1 MRRDSVVILVG
12 DEPTRDLF
20 ACWLRDGGGGV
31 TVLDDQDDVVGALTA
46 ADAGVF
52 VTDRLHRIGAGDA
65 TIQEL
70 RQRFPGLKLVVVPV
84 RGYLDGDLERLA
96 WVVGAD
102 AVLSGPLSRKAV
114 TQVLS

>member
-12 DEPTRDLF
+12 DEATRDLF
-20 ACWLRDGGGGV
+20 ACWLKDGGAAV
-31 TVLDDQDDVVGALTA
+31 TVVDDQDDAVGALA
-46 ADAGVF
+46 NADAGVF
-52 VTDRLHRIGAGDA
+52 VTDRLHRIGATGA

-84 RGYLDGDLERLA
+84 RGYMEGDLERLA

>member
-20 ACWLRDGGGGV
+20 ACWLKDCGGTV
-31 TVLDDQDDVVGALTA
+31 LVLDDDGDVSAAIAA

-52 VTDRLHRIGAGDA
+52 VTDRLYRIGAGDA

-114 TQVLS
+114 AAVLG

>member
-1 MRRDSVVILVG
+1 MRRDSVAILVG

-20 ACWLRDGGGGV
+20 ACWLRDGGGTV
-31 TVLDDQDDVVGALTA
+31 AVLDDGDDILAALA
-46 ADAGVF
+46 AIDAGVV
-52 VTDRLHRIGAGDA
+52 VTDRLYRIGAGQA
-65 TIQEL
+65 TLQEI
-70 RQRFPGLKLVVVPV
+70 RQRFPGIKVVVVPV